1 MAKEPSLGPG
11 DIYQRLY
18 EEHDQSQIVDK
29 ESPNV
34 KEITEED
41 LERAAQCGRWGPT
54 KPSTTFLRIYHDVLC
69 TLDVN
74 VAQAVVSPPLLGTC
88 GVMPLTILSIVPDIM
103 RHMSNLIVRAEK
115 EIVIATNYWI
125 FSVASRFVN
134 NALKELSHRAQ
145 QRNQRIVMK
154 ASPFFEYELCLTRN
168 QLIYD
173 RGSPLQII
181 ENHLPVSEQTY
192 TSKEI
197 GLPPSEEIPNIDIQA
212 INYHRPVLGTFHAKF
227 MIVDRKFAVVQSNN
241 IQACLDNPNLEMACQ
256 LEGPIVDSLYDM
268 MLISWCN
275 KLEPPPPSISSPAAA
290 GAFPA
295 RSMTINLMPKEHSGE
310 EAQSCIHM
318 ENGGTSDL
326 TPKQEPVSTSVSPR
340 QVLHPE
346 GNAERGGDFRT
357 ESYLSTGES
366 AIPQAQIEHP
376 STDNSLEEHTVDDP
390 HYDADIA
397 GEVARVQS
405 SVSPKPGLTRVQAV
419 TRHLNHTVSPDVEG
433 DAPDCLPEEEMTPY
447 IPHPTHE
454 AFPMA
459 LVNRYPFGPLT
470 HSSLYTPQNQAWIS
484 ALRHA
489 KKNVFIQSPNIN
501 AEPLLAEI
509 LSAVRRGIDV
519 YCYVC
524 LGYNDSGELLPRQG
538 GTNEMVA
545 HKLFTTLKPEHH
557 KNLHWYWYV
566 AKDMMEPIVAKK
578 KQRTCHIKLMIV
590 DEHIGIQGSGNQD
603 TQSWFH
609 SQEVN
614 VMFDSEMICRAWIDG
629 LRRNQNTH
637 LYGEVSQE
645 DGIWRDKAGNQAKD
659 VIGVNPGK
667 FSWAK
672 GLLGAI
678 ERVRG
683 QGGF

>member
-154 ASPFFEYELCLTRN
+154 ASPFFESELCLTRN

-275 KLEPPPPSISSPAAA
+275 KLEPPLPSISSPAAA
-290 GAFPA
+290 GDISGSFHDDQFNAKGTFRGGSAVLHPQ
-295 RSMTINLMPKEHSGE
+295 LVPKLQAYGRPGDQPTCPTTTDGVLHPV
-310 EAQSCIHM
+310 

-357 ESYLSTGES
+357 G
-366 AIPQAQIEHP
+366 
-376 STDNSLEEHTVDDP
+376 
-390 HYDADIA
+390 
-397 GEVARVQS
+397 
-405 SVSPKPGLTRVQAV
+405 
-419 TRHLNHTVSPDVEG
+419 
-433 DAPDCLPEEEMTPY
+433 
-447 IPHPTHE
+447 
-454 AFPMA
+454 
-459 LVNRYPFGPLT
+459 
-470 HSSLYTPQNQAWIS
+470 
-484 ALRHA
+484 
-489 KKNVFIQSPNIN
+489 
-501 AEPLLAEI
+501 EPL
-509 LSAVRRGIDV
+509 
-519 YCYVC
+519 
-524 LGYNDSGELLPRQG
+524 
-538 GTNEMVA
+538 
-545 HKLFTTLKPEHH
+545 
-557 KNLHWYWYV
+557 
-566 AKDMMEPIVAKK
+566 
-578 KQRTCHIKLMIV
+578 
-590 DEHIGIQGSGNQD
+590 
-603 TQSWFH
+603 
-609 SQEVN
+609 
-614 VMFDSEMICRAWIDG
+614 
-629 LRRNQNTH
+629 
-637 LYGEVSQE
+637 
-645 DGIWRDKAGNQAKD
+645 
-659 VIGVNPGK
+659 
-667 FSWAK
+667 
-672 GLLGAI
+672 
-678 ERVRG
+678 G
-683 QGGF
+683 QGHNIF